1 MANAELFWAKVR
13 ISEDPDECQ
22 EWQGGFNAEKYP
34 VVTWNG
40 VSCMAHRVAY
50 ELGIGPIPNSG
61 FIRRT
66 CGNRNCVN
74 PKHLTLAPGGLPK
87 GQEELENRAVV
98 RFWRCVDKSDN
109 EKGCWIWKG
118 YKTNGGY
125 GLLHIGTRN
134 IAAHRYS
141 YELNVGPLEPG
152 KVICHK
158 CDVPLCVNPEHLF
171 QGTQRENIVDMH
183 RKGRNCK
190 KKEVTWQSVIPEY
203 VTKGQDHHRALLTN
217 EEAKLA
223 RVMFATGATQL
234 EIAGELRV
242 DNTTISNIVKNKTYN
257 TPSAQPEEL
266 HKIVFRGKSSVLSE
280 EDQENLVS
288 QYRNGERRSELA
300 KIFNLSF
307 PSVCR
312 IITKITGE
320 QPKKRIGEETV
331 LAIQAMKKAGRPL
344 KEIAATHKVS
354 LTTASNI
361 CTGNAWSGVLNASD
375 PTESL
380 RTLPCSTA

>member
-1 MANAELFWAKVR
+1 MNDANAFWAKVR
-13 ISEDPDECQ
+13 KTETGCW
-22 EWQGGFNAEKYP
+22 EWKGAHLSSGYP
-34 VVTWNG
+34 FVEWHGSRTT
-40 VSCMAHRVAY
+40 ATRVAY
-50 ELGIGPIPNSG
+50 ELEYGAIPAKG
-61 FIRRT
+61 FIRPS
-66 CGNRNCVN
+66 CNNRNCVN
-74 PKHLTLAPGGLPK
+74 PNHLYAAPGNFKTKP
-87 GQEELENRAVV
+87 EVARRNAMV
-98 RFWRCVDKSDN
+98 RFWRSVQKCEGD
-109 EKGCWIWKG
+109 GCWLWTG
-118 YKTNGGY
+118 YTINGGY
-125 GLLHIGTRN
+125 GIISVCGKGIG
-134 IAAHRYS
+134 AHRFS
-141 YELNVGPLEPG
+141 YELNVGPLEKG
-152 KVICHK
+152 KMICHK
-158 CDVPLCVNPEHLF
+158 CDNPLCVRPDHLF
-171 QGTQRENIVDMH
+171 QGTARDNVIDMH
-183 RKGRNCK
+183 IKGRAK
-190 KKEVTWQSVIPEY
+190 KHFGDDNWMRKHKDLVPRGE
-203 VTKGQDHHRALLTN
+203 DHQRAVLTN

-234 EIAGELRV
+234 EIAGEFRV

-320 QPKKRIGEETV
+320 QPKKRIAEETV
-331 LAIQAMKKAGRPL
+331 LAIRAMKKAGRPL
-344 KEIAATHKVS
+344 KEIASTHKVS

-361 CTGNAWSGVLNASD
+361 CTGKAWSGVLNASD

-380 RTLPCSTA
+380 RTPPCSTA